1 MDNTIAG
8 YVGMKGLIDLRV
20 ADILAKQA
28 AMQHKA
34 AMFQAHVAQHEADK
48 AALHTAQ
55 AEADEANTV
64 IKLPHSSTWYEPS
77 EISHLLYGKKL
88 MTIRPS
94 ELPQPPDRAGG
105 MFGGGGMFGRG
116 FDHVQ
121 LLLSMAI
128 SRSERRFIYS
138 QFI

>member
-48 AALHTAQ
+48 AALHTAE
-55 AEADEANTV
+55 AEANEANAA

-77 EISHLLYGKKL
+77 EVSHLKYGKKL

-94 ELPQPPDRAGG
+94 ELPKTPDSAGG
-105 MFGGGGMFGRG
+105 TFGGGGMFRRG
-116 FDHVQ
+116 VGYVQ
-121 LLLSMAI
+121 LLLSI
-128 SRSERRFIYS
+128 PVSETDRRYIYS